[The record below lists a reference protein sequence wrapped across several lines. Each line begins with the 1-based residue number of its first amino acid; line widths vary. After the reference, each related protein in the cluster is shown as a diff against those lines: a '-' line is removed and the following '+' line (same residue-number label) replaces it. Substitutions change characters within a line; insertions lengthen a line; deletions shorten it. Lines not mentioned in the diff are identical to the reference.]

1 MAISFTNIWK
11 DKVIDILVKFIRAEF
26 KNQISVYVAEEYEQH
41 GNCSIRIFG
50 SSQNT
55 IRFDKG
61 AFTNEYNLDIVYYLL
76 GANFTE
82 KAVEKM
88 YRDVS
93 RLEQLLW
100 NKTEP
105 NQRSDDGGFYGGRV
119 ESIDINSKAG
129 IEGTMDQLLTSR
141 IEYVCSYSK
150 V

>member
-11 DKVIDILVKFIRAEF
+11 DKVIDIIVKFIRTEF

-41 GNCSIRIFG
+41 GNCSVRIFG

-61 AFTNEYNLDIVYYLL
+61 AFTNEYSLDIVYYLL

-119 ESIDINSKAG
+119 ESIDINSKVG

>member
-11 DKVIDILVKFIRAEF
+11 DKVIDFLVKFIRTEF

-61 AFTNEYNLDIVYYLL
+61 AFTNEYSLDIVYYLL

-119 ESIDINSKAG
+119 ESIDINSKVG

>member
-11 DKVIDILVKFIRAEF
+11 DKVIDIIVKFIRTEF

-61 AFTNEYNLDIVYYLL
+61 AFTNEYSLDIVYYLL

-119 ESIDINSKAG
+119 ASIDINSKTGA
-129 IEGTMDQLLTSR
+129 EGTMDQLLTSR

>member
-11 DKVIDILVKFIRAEF
+11 DKVIDIIVKFIRTEF

-61 AFTNEYNLDIVYYLL
+61 AFTNEYSLDIVYYLL